1 MSPELIILIL
11 NAVLIVIAYQVVYP
25 RWVGNSLQKLMINDV
40 IATFISLI
48 VTASLYAGR
57 DYEFS
62 LLVMT
67 VNWFW
72 FSLVT
77 YSLMEMP
84 MAVRYMRRY
93 QMLQ

>member
-1 MSPELIILIL
+1 MSPELIVLLL
-11 NAVLIVIAYQVVYP
+11 NAVLIVVAYQYVYP
-25 RWVGNSLQKLMINDV
+25 RWVGNNMSRLMINDV
-40 IATFISLI
+40 IATFISLL
-48 VTASLYAGR
+48 VTGSVYAGSE
-57 DYEFS
+57 YEFS

-84 MAVRYMRRY
+84 MAMRYMRRH

>member
-1 MSPELIILIL
+1 MSPELIVLLL
-11 NAVLIVIAYQVVYP
+11 NAVLIVLAYQFVYP
-25 RWVGNSLQKLMINDV
+25 RWVGNSMQKLMINDLM
-40 IATFISLI
+40 ATFISLM
-48 VTASLYAGR
+48 VTASLYEGR

-62 LLVMT
+62 LLVMS

-84 MAVRYMRRY
+84 MAMRYMRKH

>member
-1 MSPELIILIL
+1 MSPELIVLLL
-11 NAVLIVIAYQVVYP
+11 NAVLIVLAYQFVYP
-25 RWVGNSLQKLMINDV
+25 RWVGNSMQKLMINDLM
-40 IATFISLI
+40 ATFISLM

-57 DYEFS
+57 EYEFS
-62 LLVMT
+62 LLVMS

-84 MAVRYMRRY
+84 MAMRYMRKH